1 MKLNIIRDPGCR
13 EMEVTLRH
21 APEDPTARRL
31 THCLNQFSLV
41 LDGWDGEE
49 CCRVLAGDILYL
61 ETVDRKTFLYL
72 ERKILRSRESLGA
85 LERRLEGTAFM
96 RVSKNCLLNT
106 DRLRSVRAL
115 LNHRMEATMENGEK
129 ILVART
135 YLQNLRDKIRG

>member
-13 EMEVTLRH
+13 EAEVTLRH
-21 APEDPTARRL
+21 APGDPTARRL
-31 THCLNQFSLV
+31 ARCLNQFSLI

-49 CCRVLAGDILYL
+49 CCRVSARDILYL

-72 ERKILRSRESLGA
+72 ERKILRSRESLAA
-85 LERRLEGTAFM
+85 LERRLEGTAFT

-115 LNHRMEATMENGEK
+115 LDRKSTRLNSSHR
-129 ILVART
+129 L
-135 YLQNLRDKIRG
+135 